1 MHSVSFSKTGGPEVL
16 EYKELKLKDPKSG
29 EVLIKHSAIGL
40 NFIDTYHRSGLY
52 PVPLPSGIGLEG
64 AGVIE
69 KVGPD
74 VSNFKEGD
82 KVAYAAAPLGSYSS
96 HRIYPTKNL
105 VKVPEGIDLNIVA
118 CLMTKGLTTF
128 YLLHKTY
135 EVKKGQTILFHAAA
149 GGVGQIFCQWAKSL
163 GCKVI
168 GTVGSDEK
176 IELAKK
182 YGCDEV
188 INYSKENFKDRVME
202 ITNNEGLPVVYDG
215 VGKVTLENSLGCL
228 KMRGMMVSFGNASG
242 KLDPVDV
249 GKLIAPKGLY
259 LTRPSIAHY
268 TATREELD
276 EASQMLFEMV
286 KSGKVKVE
294 IFKKYNDKRFKY
306 FLADKHTVLYEA
318 RNLAIKQTK
327 GEFVAFLDTDDI
339 WFKEKSIKIR
349 NALTNSNRN
358 FSPCNVCDVDGTLM
372 GKKNAQYFK

>member
-1 MHSVSFSKTGGPEVL
+1 MYSVNFSKTGGPEVL
-16 EYKELKLKDPKSG
+16 TYEKLSISEPKEN

-52 PVPLPSGIGLEG
+52 PVPLPSSIGLEA
-64 AGVIE
+64 AGIIE
-69 KVGPD
+69 KVGPG
-74 VSNFKEGD
+74 VTNFEEGD
-82 KVAYAAAPLGSYSS
+82 KVAYAAAPLGSYST

-105 VKVPEGIDLNIVA
+105 VKVPDGIDLEIVA

-135 EVKKGQTILFHAAA
+135 PVKKGQTVLFHAAA

-176 IELAKK
+176 IKLAKK

-188 INYSKENFKDRVME
+188 INYNKENFKDKVLE
-202 ITNNEGLPVVYDG
+202 LTNNQGLPVVYDG
-215 VGKVTLENSLGCL
+215 VGKDTLENSLGCL
-228 KMRGMMVSFGNASG
+228 KMRGTMVSFGNASG

-268 TATREELD
+268 TSTREELD
-276 EASQMLFEMV
+276 EASNKLFEMV
-286 KSGKVKVE
+286 KSGSIKVE
-294 IFKKYNDKRFKY
+294 IFKKYSLKDASIAHQDLEGRKI
-306 FLADKHTVLYEA
+306 LGP
-318 RNLAIKQTK
+318 AIIT
-327 GEFVAFLDTDDI
+327 
-339 WFKEKSIKIR
+339 
-349 NALTNSNRN
+349 
-358 FSPCNVCDVDGTLM
+358 P
-372 GKKNAQYFK
+372 

>member
-16 EYKELKLKDPKSG
+16 EYKELKLEDPKSG

-96 HRIYPTKNL
+96 HRVYPTKNL
-105 VKVPEGIDLNIVA
+105 VKVPEGIDLEIVA

-163 GCKVI
+163 GCKII

-276 EASQMLFEMV
+276 EASATLFEKV
-286 KSGKVKVE
+286 KSGKVKVK
-294 IFKKYNDKRFKY
+294 IFKKYNLKD
-306 FLADKHTVLYEA
+306 AIEA
-318 RNLAIKQTK
+318 HKDLEGRKILGPAI
-327 GEFVAFLDTDDI
+327 I
-339 WFKEKSIKIR
+339 I
-349 NALTNSNRN
+349 
-358 FSPCNVCDVDGTLM
+358 P
-372 GKKNAQYFK
+372 